1 MSGFTLGRGSRPRC
15 NWKDKFKVLASD
27 TLNATNDRFL
37 QLAATRFKASEQ
49 ETSATLEK
57 KVVAIDETVKPMK
70 ESLQKV
76 SDHLH
81 ALEVE
86 RKVAYG
92 ELMKVADLSMR
103 GTQHLVQ
110 ALQSPTTRGEWGEM
124 QLRRILEMTG
134 MAEHAHDF
142 KAQMQIDSDEGRLIP
157 DFVVHLPGDRAVAFD
172 SKAPMDAYWE
182 FQRCAD
188 DPQQQKLLLAEH
200 AKQVKDRIRK
210 LGKKEYWKQIETTPG
225 VVVLFM
231 PGENLLRTAL
241 ENDPDLIRFLE

>member
-1 MSGFTLGRGSRPRC
+1 
-15 NWKDKFKVLASD
+15 
-27 TLNATNDRFL
+27 
-37 QLAATRFKASEQ
+37 
-49 ETSATLEK
+49 
-57 KVVAIDETVKPMK
+57 
-70 ESLQKV
+70 
-76 SDHLH
+76 
-81 ALEVE
+81 
-86 RKVAYG
+86 
-92 ELMKVADLSMR
+92 
-103 GTQHLVQ
+103 VQ

-134 MAEHAHDF
+134 MAEHARDF

-210 LGKKEYWKQIETTPG
+210 LGKKNIG
-225 VVVLFM
+225 SR
-231 PGENLLRTAL
+231 LRRRPAL
-241 ENDPDLIRFLE
+241 